1 MSQGIFTIIFFIFF
15 IGCSQKQS
23 EEKKVVN
30 TKPSKA
36 EIVKIY
42 DAVPTQPSVQPLQ
55 TRKLLVF
62 SLAWGYKHSAA
73 PWGKE
78 AFEAMAKKTNA
89 FDVIISD
96 DLSMFESEN
105 LKQFDAIVF
114 NNTNEEIFL
123 PENYKDLPEVEQAK
137 ARKKD
142 EILKKNLVAF
152 LKDGKGLAVIHAGV
166 ASFREWP
173 EFGNIIGARFDNHPW
188 IAGSTITL
196 KVDDPGHPLVQAFTD
211 EHFKVTDEIYQFTGD
226 YSRDKVRVLIS
237 IDTSRTNMKVKNIHR
252 TDGDFA
258 MSWIKN
264 YGKGRIFYNAFGHEN
279 HIFWDPVIL
288 RHLLDGIQ
296 FVLGDLACDTA
307 PSAKMRMK

>member
-1 MSQGIFTIIFFIFF
+1 MKLGIFSMVFLYFLT
-15 IGCSQKQS
+15 GYSQNQS
-23 EEKKVVN
+23 AEKKVDN
-30 TKPSKA
+30 TKPTEA

-42 DAVPTQPSVQPLQ
+42 DAVPAQPSVQPLKP
-55 TRKLLVF
+55 RKLLVF

-73 PWGKE
+73 PWGKK
-78 AFEAMAKKTNA
+78 AFEAMAEKTKA
-89 FDVIISD
+89 FDVVVSD
-96 DLSMFESEN
+96 DVSMFESEN

-123 PENYKDLPEVEQAK
+123 PENYKELPEDDQAK
-137 ARKKD
+137 AGIKD
-142 EILKKNLVAF
+142 KILKKSLVEF
-152 LKDGKGLAVIHAGV
+152 LKGGKGLAVIHAGV

-188 IAGSTITL
+188 NAGSTITL
-196 KVDDPGHPLVQAFTD
+196 KVEDPGHPLVRAFTN
-211 EHFKVTDEIYQFTGD
+211 EHFKVTDEIYQFKGD
-226 YSRDKVRVLIS
+226 YSRDNVRVLIS

-258 MSWIKN
+258 MSWIKD

-296 FVLGDLACDTA
+296 FVLGDLACDTT
-307 PSAKMRMK
+307 PSAKIQIK